1 LKPGSFKLAL
11 AQMFVLPGE
20 VQRNLQSALKFI
32 RRAADSGAD
41 LILLPEALP
50 FGWTDPSARQDAEPI
65 PAGEACALLSSA
77 ARESKIF
84 VCSGLIEKS
93 GNRLFNS
100 AVLFNPAGELIL
112 HYRKIHE
119 LDIAHDLYSL
129 GDRLSVVDTSLGRI
143 GIMICADAFVPNQVI
158 SRTLGLMGAQ
168 IILSPCAWAVPPDHD
183 NESTPYGQLWLD
195 NYIPVCRDFGLW
207 IAGCSNVGPIQNG
220 PWTGHHCIGSSLV
233 IDPDGST
240 KINGP
245 FGETAEEILFVEV
258 ELRPVMRSG
267 SQR

>member
-1 LKPGSFKLAL
+1 ML
-11 AQMFVLPGE
+11 VLPGE
-20 VQRNLQSALKFI
+20 AQRNLQSALKFI
-32 RRAADSGAD
+32 RGAANSNAD

-50 FGWTDPSARQDAEPI
+50 FGWTDSSATQEADPI
-65 PAGEACALLSSA
+65 PVGEACALLRSA

-84 VCSGLIEKS
+84 ICSGLIEKS

-183 NESTPYGQLWLD
+183 NQRTPYGQLWLD
-195 NYIPVCRDFGLW
+195 NYIPVCRDFRLW
-207 IAGCSNVGPIQNG
+207 IAGCSNVGPIQSG
-220 PWTGHHCIGSSLV
+220 PWAGHRCIGSSLV
-233 IDPDGST
+233 LDPDGAT
-240 KINGP
+240 KARGP
-245 FGETAEEILFVEV
+245 FGETAEELLLVDV
-258 ELRPVMRSG
+258 ELRPVTRLG
-267 SQR
+267 NDR